1 MPRIVYSRHYNIG
14 LAGLQRLHPFDTRKY
29 GRAYR
34 MLRQHFGRR
43 LKPIT
48 LRPPGP
54 AAREDLL
61 RVHTPAYLDRLR
73 DPRTI
78 AAAVELSVLQRLPAF
93 LLDRFLL
100 RPMRWAT
107 HGTILGVEQA
117 LRHGLAINLG
127 GGFHHAKPSAGEG
140 FCIYADAAVAVQHA
154 RSAGWI
160 DEPSRIAYIDLD
172 AHQGNGVCHCFRD
185 DSRVFVFDMY
195 NADIYPYGDR
205 VARERIDCDLPL
217 SMRCGDTEYID
228 LLRDRLPGFL
238 DSIAHSHP
246 IALAIY
252 NAGTDIV
259 VGDPLGQ
266 LNVTPAGV
274 LQRDAFVVNT
284 LRERGIPTLMLPSGG
299 YTSQSYRL
307 IAESVIAQLT
317 PRLVDGRRGGEN
329 GNED

>member
-1 MPRIVYSRHYNIG
+1 MPRIIYSRSYNIG

-48 LRPPGP
+48 LQPPGP
-54 AAREDLL
+54 VGREDLL
-61 RVHTPAYLDRLR
+61 RVHTPAFLDQLR
-73 DPRTI
+73 DSRTI

-107 HGTILGVEQA
+107 QGTILGVQQA
-117 LRHGLAINLG
+117 LQHGLAVNLG

-140 FCIYADAAVAVQHA
+140 FCIYADASVAVQAA

-160 DEPSRIAYIDLD
+160 DEASRIAYIDLD

-185 DSRVFVFDMY
+185 EASVFMFDMY
-195 NADIYPYGDR
+195 NVDIYPYGDR
-205 VARERIDCDLPL
+205 AARERIDCDVPL
-217 SMRCGDTEYID
+217 NTGCGDGEYMD

-238 DSIAHSHP
+238 DSIGRAQP
-246 IALAIY
+246 VALAIY

-259 VGDPLGQ
+259 AGDPLGQ
-266 LNVTPAGV
+266 LNVTPAAV
-274 LQRDAFVVNT
+274 LQRDIFVINT
-284 LRERGIPTLMLPSGG
+284 LRDRGIPTLMLPSGG

-307 IAESVIAQLT
+307 ITESVIALLT
-317 PRLVDGRRGGEN
+317 PRMGDGQGGE
-329 GNED
+329 D

>member
-1 MPRIVYSRHYNIG
+1 MPRIIYSRHFNIG
-14 LAGLQRLHPFDTRKY
+14 TAGLQRLHPFDTRKY

-43 LKPIT
+43 MKAIT
-48 LRPPGP
+48 LRPSGP
-54 AAREDLL
+54 VGREDLL
-61 RVHTPAYLDRLR
+61 RGHTPAYLDRLR
-73 DPRTI
+73 DSGTI
-78 AAAVELSVLQRLPAF
+78 AAAVELSVLQRVPAF
-93 LLDRFLL
+93 LLDRLLL

-107 HGTILGVEQA
+107 QGTILGVQQA
-117 LRHGLAINLG
+117 LQHGLAINLG
-127 GGFHHAKPSAGEG
+127 GGFHHAKPSSGEG
-140 FCIYADAAVAVQHA
+140 FCIYADAAIAVQHA

-160 DEPSRIAYIDLD
+160 DEHSRIAYIDLD
-172 AHQGNGVCHCFRD
+172 AHQGNGVCHCFRND
-185 DSRVFVFDMY
+185 TSIFVFDMY
-195 NADIYPYGDR
+195 NAQVYPYGDR

-217 SMRCGDTEYID
+217 NTNCGDAEYLD

-238 DSIAHSHP
+238 DSVGRTHP
-246 IALAIY
+246 VALAIY

-259 VGDPLGQ
+259 AGDPLGQ

-307 IAESVIAQLT
+307 IADSVMALLT
-317 PRLVDGRRGGEN
+317 PRLVDGRGAGDASRV
-329 GNED
+329 